1 VQDLGRPGLA
11 HLGVPRGGAADRASF
26 GLANRLVGNAP
37 GAACL
42 EVTLGG
48 LAVRAGGPV
57 TVAVTGAAGDLRVA
71 GRPVAP
77 ASVVAVP
84 AGASVEVG
92 TATAGLRWYLAVRGG
107 LDVPAEL
114 GSRATDTL
122 SGLGPPPVADGDVL
136 PVGTETAGWPVVDVA
151 PVPPPPAAGV
161 VLGLLPGPRDARL
174 APASWPGCWRR
185 PGGSHRRATASA
197 SASTG
202 RRCGWRAT
210 GRRRARASCAAGSR
224 CRPAGEPVMFL
235 ADHPVTGGY
244 PVVAACRRPT
254 SIAPPSSALGRRSA
268 SVQLPSEV
276 AQLHT
281 VECSSRPVRGPARG
295 RRGARPP

>member
-1 VQDLGRPGLA
+1 MTVLHVLRAGPLATVQDLGRPGLA
-11 HLGVPRGGAADRASF
+11 HLGVPRGGAADRGSL

-48 LAVRAGGPV
+48 LEIRAGGSI

-77 ASVVAVP
+77 AAVVTVP
-84 AGASVEVG
+84 AGGSLEIG

-122 SGLGPPPVADGDVL
+122 SGLGPPPVAAGDLL
-136 PVGTETAGWPVVDVA
+136 PVGTETAGWPLVDVA
-151 PVPPPPAAGV
+151 PVAPPPAAGV
-161 VLGLLPGPRDARL
+161 VLGLLPGPRDERL
-174 APASWPGCWRR
+174 APGELARLLATTWRVAPASDRVGVRLDGPPLRL
-185 PGGSHRRATASA
+185 
-197 SASTG
+197 
-202 RRCGWRAT
+202 AT
-210 GRRRARASCAAGSR
+210 GREAASEGVVR
-224 CRPAGEPVMFL
+224 GGIQVPAGGRPVMFL

-244 PVVAACRRPT
+244 PVVACVPQGDVDRA
-254 SIAPPSSALGRRSA
+254 
-268 SVQLPSEV
+268 
-276 AQLHT
+276 AQL
-281 VECSSRPVRGPARG
+281 RPGQEVRFRSTTE
-295 RRGARPP
+295 

>member
-1 VQDLGRPGLA
+1 MTALQVLQVLRAGALTTVQDLGRPGLA

-174 APASWPGCWRR
+174 AAGELARLLATTWRVAPASDRVGVRLDGPPLRLASDREAASEGVVR
-185 PGGSHRRATASA
+185 GGIQV
-197 SASTG
+197 
-202 RRCGWRAT
+202 
-210 GRRRARASCAAGSR
+210 
-224 CRPAGEPVMFL
+224 PAGGRPVMFL

-244 PVVAACRRPT
+244 PVVACVPQADVDR
-254 SIAPPSSALGRRSA
+254 A
-268 SVQLPSEV
+268 
-276 AQLHT
+276 AQL
-281 VECSSRPVRGPARG
+281 RPGQEVRFRSTTE
-295 RRGARPP
+295 

>member
-1 VQDLGRPGLA
+1 MTVLHVLRAGPLATVQDLGRPGLA
-11 HLGVPRGGAADRASF
+11 HLGVPRGGAADRGSL

-48 LAVRAGGPV
+48 LEIRAGGSI

-77 ASVVAVP
+77 AAVVTVP
-84 AGASVEVG
+84 AGGSLEIG

-122 SGLGPPPVADGDVL
+122 SGLGPPPVAAGDLL
-136 PVGTETAGWPVVDVA
+136 PVGTETAGWPLVDVA
-151 PVPPPPAAGV
+151 PVAPPPAAGV
-161 VLGLLPGPRDARL
+161 VLGLLPGPRDERL
-174 APASWPGCWRR
+174 APGELARLLATTWRVAPASDRVGVRLDGPPLRL
-185 PGGSHRRATASA
+185 
-197 SASTG
+197 
-202 RRCGWRAT
+202 AT
-210 GRRRARASCAAGSR
+210 GREAASEGVVR
-224 CRPAGEPVMFL
+224 GGIQVPAGGRPVMFL

-244 PVVAACRRPT
+244 PVVACVPQADVDR
-254 SIAPPSSALGRRSA
+254 A
-268 SVQLPSEV
+268 
-276 AQLHT
+276 AQL
-281 VECSSRPVRGPARG
+281 RPGQEVRFRSTTE
-295 RRGARPP
+295 

>member
-1 VQDLGRPGLA
+1 VSALEVVRAGALTTVQDLGRPGLA
-11 HLGVPRGGAADRASF
+11 HLGVPRGGAADRASL

-48 LAVRAGGPV
+48 LAVRAGGAV
-57 TVAVTGAAGDLRVA
+57 TIAVTGAAGDLRVG

-77 ASVVAVP
+77 ASVVTVR
-84 AGASVEVG
+84 GGDVVEVG

-107 LDVPAEL
+107 LDVAAEL

-136 PVGTETAGWPVVDVA
+136 PVGTETAGWPVVDLA
-151 PVPPPPAAGV
+151 PVPPPTAAGV

-174 APASWPGCWRR
+174 APGELGRLLATTWRVAPASDRVGVRLDGPPLRL
-185 PGGSHRRATASA
+185 
-197 SASTG
+197 
-202 RRCGWRAT
+202 
-210 GRRRARASCAAGSR
+210 AAG
-224 CRPAGEPVMFL
+224 GEAASEGVVRGGIQVPSGGRPVMFL

-244 PVVAACRRPT
+244 PVVACVPQADVDR
-254 SIAPPSSALGRRSA
+254 A
-268 SVQLPSEV
+268 
-276 AQLHT
+276 AQL
-281 VECSSRPVRGPARG
+281 RPGQEVRFRSTTE
-295 RRGARPP
+295 